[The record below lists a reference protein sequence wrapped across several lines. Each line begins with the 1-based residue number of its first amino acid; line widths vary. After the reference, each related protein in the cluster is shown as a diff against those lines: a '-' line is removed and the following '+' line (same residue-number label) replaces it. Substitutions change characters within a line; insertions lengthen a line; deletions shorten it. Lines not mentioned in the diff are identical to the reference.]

1 MVTRSVTQAQKPS
14 QSAKRGKKPYLFLL
28 IPLGVLA
35 LVAFIPLF
43 YAIYIATHSII
54 LTAPQLGQ
62 PFVGLQNFVRVL
74 TTPRSLHAFLVTSE
88 LLLMSVGTAVILGV
102 GMAVLIYNNF
112 QSRAW
117 MAVLLV
123 LPMAIP
129 KVVSGLVWNILYNP
143 LIGVINFSLETV
155 GLPAVNWLANSNI
168 ALISVAIVD
177 IWQWTPFIILIVLAG
192 LEAVPGNFYEAAKLE
207 GATSWQVFRHITLPL
222 IRPFVTVA
230 VLFRAIEALRTFDYI
245 FVLTKGG
252 PGVATETIDIYAYN
266 TGIAETGDISTAT
279 AAALILLVIT
289 IIGATYWVRSMR
301 WGEEV
306 F

>member
-1 MVTRSVTQAQKPS
+1 MAAQSKS
-14 QSAKRGKKPYLFLL
+14 RDKKPYWFLI
-28 IPLGVLA
+28 IPLGTLA
-35 LVAFIPLF
+35 VVAFVPLF
-43 YAIYIATHSII
+43 YALYIATHSII
-54 LTAPQLGQ
+54 LTAPQLGR
-62 PFVGLQNFVRVL
+62 PFVGLENFVRVL
-74 TTPRSLHAFLVTSE
+74 TTPRSLHAFWVTFQ

-102 GMAVLIYNNF
+102 VMAVLIYENVR
-112 QSRAW
+112 SRAW

-143 LIGVINFSLETV
+143 LVGVINFGLESI
-155 GLPAVNWLANSNI
+155 GLPAVNWLADSNT
-168 ALISVAIVD
+168 ALISIAIVD

-207 GATSWQVFRHITLPL
+207 GATSWQVFRYITLPL

-230 VLFRAIEALRTFDYI
+230 VIFRAIEALRTFDYVY
-245 FVLTKGG
+245 VLTRGG
-252 PGVATETIDIYAYN
+252 PGVATETVDIFAYN
-266 TGIAETGDISTAT
+266 TGIAETGDISFAT

-289 IIGATYWVRSMR
+289 IIGTTVWVRTMR